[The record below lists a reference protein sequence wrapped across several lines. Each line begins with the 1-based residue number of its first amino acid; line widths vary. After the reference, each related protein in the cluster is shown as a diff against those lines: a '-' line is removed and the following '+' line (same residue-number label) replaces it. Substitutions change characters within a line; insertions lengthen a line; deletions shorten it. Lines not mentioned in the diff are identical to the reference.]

1 MITRYRLL
9 RMNCWTPLYVH
20 VARGRGLTPATP
32 TRWSNMALYR
42 VGRYRG
48 LLSSFQ
54 RVMIREGLH
63 TSSTVQY
70 EYIKVDKRGEKS
82 KWNYKIIIF
91 ILLYLDNVGLIQL
104 NRLKALN
111 ALCDGLVSELGEALK
126 EMENDTSIDAIVITG
141 TVNTQHSTGWSV
153 MVSSSRQ

>member
-1 MITRYRLL
+1 
-9 RMNCWTPLYVH
+9 
-20 VARGRGLTPATP
+20 
-32 TRWSNMALYR
+32 
-42 VGRYRG
+42 
-48 LLSSFQ
+48 
-54 RVMIREGLH
+54 MIREGLH